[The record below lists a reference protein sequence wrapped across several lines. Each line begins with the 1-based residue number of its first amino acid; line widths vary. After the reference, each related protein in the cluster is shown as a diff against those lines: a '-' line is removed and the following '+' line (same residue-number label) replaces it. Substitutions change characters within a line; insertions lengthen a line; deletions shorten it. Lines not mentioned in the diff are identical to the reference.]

1 MFTASKRIMLLKAPP
16 NDNEDQH
23 IMQECDGEYIS
34 TDDAG
39 SAITYIEE
47 YTANE
52 NGSES
57 EDGGYFVEYVDED
70 YQMIGELND
79 SENENPHESNSN
91 LEHQTTNETDEQI
104 DEYNC
109 NLCGMN
115 FASINDHVDQY
126 HPGQDIIVD
135 ILDGNETVMVKQERP
150 LETQESEEDCV
161 SDTDPLDDEMIVYGE
176 EGMET
181 DNTSIDEYV
190 DEKGAEVGALD
201 NATGTILN
209 SPNIRSN
216 RKTTKASVSSFW
228 MDLSRGGVLNIFVF
242 FNFISRATR
251 YTLVAIAVKYLPR

>member
-1 MFTASKRIMLLKAPP
+1 MLLKAPP

-57 EDGGYFVEYVDED
+57 EDGGYFVEYVDDD
-70 YQMIGELND
+70 YQMVGETND
-79 SENENPHESNSN
+79 SENENPHESHN
-91 LEHQTTNETDEQI
+91 LDHQTTNETDEQI

-115 FASINDHVDQY
+115 FASINDHVEQY
-126 HPGQDIIVD
+126 HPDQDIIVD

-150 LETQESEEDCV
+150 LETHESEEDCA
-161 SDTDPLDDEMIVYGE
+161 SDTDPLDDELIVYGE

-190 DEKGAEVGALD
+190 DEKGAEDYALD
-201 NATGTILN
+201 DATDPILN
-209 SPNIRSN
+209 SPSIQSN
-216 RKTTKASVSSFW
+216 RKITKANVSSFW
-228 MDLSRGGVLNIFVF
+228 MGLSSGGLNIF
-242 FNFISRATR
+242 
-251 YTLVAIAVKYLPR
+251 